1 MKILR
6 WLGIGVLAILGLLVV
21 VGTVSR
27 FQDGGIG
34 PFPGGPL
41 EAGELIADPSV
52 DWSFAVSVQEIE
64 FQLLNP
70 PRSRVTWILVHEGQL
85 YIPCGYPNFR
95 LLKQW
100 PHEALRDGRS
110 LLRIQGKRY
119 ERQAVRVED
128 SQQLVVLTEKLRQ
141 KYPLGAGY
149 DPDKLWFFRMDPRS

>member
-1 MKILR
+1 M
-6 WLGIGVLAILGLLVV
+6 
-21 VGTVSR
+21 
-27 FQDGGIG
+27 
-34 PFPGGPL
+34 
-41 EAGELIADPSV
+41 
-52 DWSFAVSVQEIE
+52 
-64 FQLLNP
+64 
-70 PRSRVTWILVHEGQL
+70 VHEGQL

-110 LLRIQGKRY
+110 LLRIEGKRY

-141 KYPLGAGY
+141 KYPLGEGY